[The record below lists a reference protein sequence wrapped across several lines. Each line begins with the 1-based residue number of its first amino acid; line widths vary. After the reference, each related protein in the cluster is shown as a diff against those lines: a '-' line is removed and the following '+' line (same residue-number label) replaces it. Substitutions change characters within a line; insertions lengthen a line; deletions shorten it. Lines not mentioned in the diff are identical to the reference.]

1 MSKAIELLLEM
12 VKKKEE
18 EARNIYLMAVHEKES
33 SLRNL
38 EAINNYREMYTGE
51 LINAGKFAMNT
62 GTLTQYNNFINRL
75 DTASEE
81 QVQAL
86 KKADKIIEQKKNEYL
101 QIQAKRKGLEKL
113 IEKKALKM
121 AEKLSK
127 AEQKL
132 MDESALHTFFKAKN
146 DI

>member
-18 EARNIYLMAVHEKES
+18 DARNTYLMAVHEKES

-38 EAINNYREMYTGE
+38 EAINNYREIYTGE
-51 LINAGKFAMNT
+51 LINAGRNVMNT

-86 KKADKIIEQKKNEYL
+86 KKADQIIEQKKSEYL

-113 IEKKALKM
+113 L
-121 AEKLSK
+121 
-127 AEQKL
+127 
-132 MDESALHTFFKAKN
+132 
-146 DI
+146 

>member
-1 MSKAIELLLEM
+1 
-12 VKKKEE
+12 
-18 EARNIYLMAVHEKES
+18 
-33 SLRNL
+33 
-38 EAINNYREMYTGE
+38 
-51 LINAGKFAMNT
+51 MNT

-86 KKADKIIEQKKNEYL
+86 KKADQIIEQKKSEYL

-113 IEKKALKM
+113 LEKKAQKI

-132 MDESALHTFFKAKN
+132 MDESALHSFFKSKSDN
-146 DI
+146 